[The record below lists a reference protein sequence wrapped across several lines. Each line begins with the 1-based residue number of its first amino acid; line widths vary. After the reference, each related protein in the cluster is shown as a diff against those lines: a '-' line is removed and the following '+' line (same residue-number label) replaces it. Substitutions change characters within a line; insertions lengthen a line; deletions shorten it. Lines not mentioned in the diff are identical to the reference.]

1 MIPYKNLADTTW
13 KSKKLKLSTIE
24 DPDCDITV
32 ESLENVTF
40 LGNKKGDCFNTK
52 F

>member
-1 MIPYKNLADTTW
+1 MK
-13 KSKKLKLSTIE
+13 KKLKLSTTE

-32 ESLENVTF
+32 ELLENVTF
-40 LGNKKGDCFNTK
+40 LGKKNGDRFNIN